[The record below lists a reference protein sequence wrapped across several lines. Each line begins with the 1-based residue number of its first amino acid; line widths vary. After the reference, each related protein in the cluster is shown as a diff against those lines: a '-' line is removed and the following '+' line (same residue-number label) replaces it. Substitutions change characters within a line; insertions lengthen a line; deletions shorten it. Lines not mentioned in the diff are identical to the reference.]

1 MTQARK
7 NMGIFRLV
15 MFQYPSRQVV
25 RMRWRSSRPA
35 QATTAFKLDGPR
47 SCHARVQ
54 DSKDKHLR
62 INSNQYARDSVRDE
76 PMTGEQSEE
85 VAAQREGAAHGR
97 LREQSYAHVMKSIDN
112 YATCVYTFANRPT
125 TLLRINFSG
134 TAPAASWHLRV
145 FLLRD
150 INAKFTIIMFAN
162 QIISLAYI
170 QNGC

>member
-1 MTQARK
+1 MTD
-7 NMGIFRLV
+7 M
-15 MFQYPSRQVV
+15 
-25 RMRWRSSRPA
+25 RSSTHCA
-35 QATTAFKLDGPR
+35 AETWD
-47 SCHARVQ
+47 CHKPCIR
-54 DSKDKHLR
+54 R
-62 INSNQYARDSVRDE
+62 
-76 PMTGEQSEE
+76 E
-85 VAAQREGAAHGR
+85 VAVWYFPVGHTRWMFREMRQCTSRREGAAHGR